1 MRKIIILTTLFALI
15 CGVNAFSQ
23 CTVEVKGFV
32 KFIDDNF
39 KVTAYQRDGF
49 NKIVLAEAPVAA
61 DHTYKLNVTT
71 AKPGVVTIDCGRWQD
86 VEVWVEDENMD
97 IDFRGRD
104 TARIKIKNPPYVYIK
119 AGKKN
124 EVMNLMN
131 WEAYRDYQ
139 NMIAISQ
146 AVYRSPI
153 KDEKEK
159 QNFSFKLYDMNG
171 ENYKAHMRYLAEHYA
186 DRTSVL
192 AALASLNPDKDAA
205 LIDKALA
212 TVEANNP
219 GTTLVSDFR
228 AKAKADKEKRERMQE
243 GNPAPDFSFPDA
255 KGKMHS
261 LKSFKGKIVLVDFWA
276 SWCGPCRQ
284 EIPNVKKY
292 YEEYKSNKKI
302 AFVSVSIDAKRTD
315 WDKAV
320 KEENMPWLQLLAPNG
335 GKEIMDSYQFSGIP
349 FIILIDQD
357 GKIYKKNLRGESIK
371 EAIDN
376 VLAGKKAVQPKAIGG
391 ASMSMGAAM

>member
-1 MRKIIILTTLFALI
+1 
-15 CGVNAFSQ
+15 
-23 CTVEVKGFV
+23 
-32 KFIDDNF
+32 
-39 KVTAYQRDGF
+39 
-49 NKIVLAEAPVAA
+49 
-61 DHTYKLNVTT
+61 
-71 AKPGVVTIDCGRWQD
+71 
-86 VEVWVEDENMD
+86 
-97 IDFRGRD
+97 
-104 TARIKIKNPPYVYIK
+104 
-119 AGKKN
+119 
-124 EVMNLMN
+124 
-131 WEAYRDYQ
+131 
-139 NMIAISQ
+139 
-146 AVYRSPI
+146 
-153 KDEKEK
+153 
-159 QNFSFKLYDMNG
+159 MNG

-243 GNPAPDFSFPDA
+243 GNPAPDFSFADA

-302 AFVSVSIDAKRTD
+302 AFVSVSIDAKRAD